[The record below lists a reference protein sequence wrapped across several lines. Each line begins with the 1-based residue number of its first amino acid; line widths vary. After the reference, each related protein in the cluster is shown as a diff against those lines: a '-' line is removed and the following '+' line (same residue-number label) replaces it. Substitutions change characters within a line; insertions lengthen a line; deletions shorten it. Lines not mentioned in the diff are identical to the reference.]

1 MLSDLKSLGIFFKYS
16 PKRQRQLECSVQS
29 VNSTRADKNQPLI
42 PAIKL
47 KLLCETRWVERH
59 IALFDFN
66 RLYEA
71 VVHCLESI
79 SMNTGRRWDSK
90 SVTEAHGLLRA
101 ITSDS
106 FLVAFQT
113 NLYFFGYTKGLSQLL
128 QGSHLDILT
137 AYDEVEAVKSEL
149 SDIRTNADRKFS
161 AVYKDIVEMAQVIGR
176 EELVIPRLCRRQ
188 TQRVNVH
195 VETPEAYWRIAVF
208 LPFLDGLLTELN
220 TRFSQLNRD
229 AIHGLLLLPPNLCK
243 LDDQKISQ
251 LKAAYLDDLPEADT
265 FVPEVALWKRKWT
278 AVSVAGELPKE
289 LSAVLDATNSLQ
301 FPKLI

>member
-1 MLSDLKSLGIFFKYS
+1 MLSDLKLLGIFFKYS
-16 PKRQRQLECSVQS
+16 PKRHRQLECSVQS

-42 PAIKL
+42 PAVKL
-47 KLLCETRWVERH
+47 KLLCETRWGEWH

-79 SMNTGRRWDSK
+79 SMNTGKRWDSK

-106 FLVAFQT
+106 LLVAFQT
-113 NLYFFGYTKGLSQLL
+113 NLYFFEYTKGLSQLL
-128 QGSHLDILT
+128 QGSHLYILT

-149 SDIRTNADRKFS
+149 SDIWTNADRKFS

-188 TQRVNVH
+188 TQCQCSC
-195 VETPEAYWRIAVF
+195 
-208 LPFLDGLLTELN
+208 G
-220 TRFSQLNRD
+220 
-229 AIHGLLLLPPNLCK
+229 
-243 LDDQKISQ
+243 
-251 LKAAYLDDLPEADT
+251 DT
-265 FVPEVALWKRKWT
+265 
-278 AVSVAGELPKE
+278 
-289 LSAVLDATNSLQ
+289 
-301 FPKLI
+301 